1 MTAWLNHETSARVL
15 AGGDL
20 THWFVETDPFFNDI
34 KIRDMIVEVWAKRI
48 LNDLNQER
56 NDGEVRIWGVPSG
69 GVRWAKALALR
80 LRDRSLLLT
89 GDYRDAAKTWVVD
102 DVLTTGSTIKDAGA
116 DEEPVLVVV
125 HRVGNKMRI
134 GHNITAWMTIKLA
147 MGE

>member
-34 KIRDMIVEVWAKRI
+34 KIRDMIVEVWAKRV
-48 LNDLNQER
+48 LVDVE
-56 NDGEVRIWGVPSG
+56 GTGKEARIWGVPSG

-89 GDYRDAAKTWVVD
+89 GDYRDAGKTWVVD

-134 GHNITAWMTIKLA
+134 ASNVTSWMTVKLA